1 MRKIGPVQVAVLFLL
16 LWLAI
21 YGGQIPGCTIPGI
34 PSQKATAATYTIDDK
49 KHSVP
54 PPVAAA
60 LNTLNRRGIVATVD
74 EVDTLDGQGE
84 IPDQYRVS
92 RPAAVAAGL
101 PALVVMGGDKV
112 LSVLKNPTGDQVE
125 AVK

>member
-1 MRKIGPVQVAVLFLL
+1 MRTPGRIEIALFFLM
-16 LWLAI
+16 LWLLI

-84 IPDQYRVS
+84 VPDQYKVS

-112 LSVLKNPTGDQVE
+112 LSVLKKPTGEQVE